1 MKRYVKASI
10 GTLEQQEQAEG
21 MAMVLPRKALL
32 RARLDV
38 VMVLPQKAPLRARL
52 DVVMVLP
59 QKAPLQARPQEPL
72 QARPQEP
79 LREPQSEMVQAFIT
93 QSEAQP
99 SEILRPLLQFRPTA
113 CVVHAEGSYAAESAL
128 AAITLTGFGC
138 GPEFPPL
145 SIVARAR
152 LANCRRHRRLSAS
165 AGVAASRRRG
175 QSRPFAQHATTM
187 SRRFSP
193 MLVPLSTTLVFAM
206 SLHRHCCWTRRRKNG
221 FQTGNVSSWRGS
233 LYGH

>member
-1 MKRYVKASI
+1 VHQPEKQRTAAAFTAAKRCTRADTGMKRYVKASI

-21 MAMVLPRKALL
+21 MAMVLPRKAQPL
-32 RARLDV
+32 ARPGV
-38 VMVLPQKAPLRARL
+38 VMVLPRKAPLRARL

-79 LREPQSEMVQAFIT
+79 LWEPQSEMAQAFIM

-145 SIVARAR
+145 SIVARTR
-152 LANCRRHRRLSAS
+152 LADSCADSS
-165 AGVAASRRRG
+165 FIGDRG
-175 QSRPFAQHATTM
+175 LDGKLARDD
-187 SRRFSP
+187 
-193 MLVPLSTTLVFAM
+193 
-206 SLHRHCCWTRRRKNG
+206 
-221 FQTGNVSSWRGS
+221 
-233 LYGH
+233 

>member
-38 VMVLPQKAPLRARL
+38 VMVLPQKAPL
-52 DVVMVLP
+52 
-59 QKAPLQARPQEPL
+59 QARPQEPL

-79 LREPQSEMVQAFIT
+79 LWEPQSEMVQAFIT

-113 CVVHAEGSYAAESAL
+113 CVVHAEGSYAAEAAL

-152 LANCRRHRRLSAS
+152 LADCRRHRRLSAS
-165 AGVAASRRRG
+165 AGVAASRRPSLVEEQAACFVVRDTADKSLAYVYFGGCFTGRG
-175 QSRPFAQHATTM
+175 HMRLRVKDTSYAQSSAGRGGKWRPFGT
-187 SRRFSP
+187 
-193 MLVPLSTTLVFAM
+193 
-206 SLHRHCCWTRRRKNG
+206 
-221 FQTGNVSSWRGS
+221 
-233 LYGH
+233 

>member
-1 MKRYVKASI
+1 VHQPEKQRTAAAFTAAKRCTRADTGMKRYVKASI

-21 MAMVLPRKALL
+21 MAMVLPRKAQPL
-32 RARLDV
+32 ARPGV
-38 VMVLPQKAPLRARL
+38 VMVLPRKALLRARL

-72 QARPQEP
+72 W
-79 LREPQSEMVQAFIT
+79 EPQSEMVQAFIT

-145 SIVARAR
+145 SIVARGS
-152 LANCRRHRRLSAS
+152 HFT
-165 AGVAASRRRG
+165 RRRG
-175 QSRPFAQHATTM
+175 VDHALLPADAHTTNPRAAG
-187 SRRFSP
+187 SEKPGRRSAAKLP
-193 MLVPLSTTLVFAM
+193 SAA
-206 SLHRHCCWTRRRKNG
+206 
-221 FQTGNVSSWRGS
+221 
-233 LYGH
+233 